1 VQIPAPLEDLHGRVA
16 VVTGA
21 NSGLG
26 LHTAAAL
33 AGAGAHVVMTAR
45 DPARGQQAVATVR
58 EQHPDASLEV
68 VQLDLADLASVRA
81 CAALVVATHDRV
93 DVLVNNAGVMQTPL
107 RTTADGIELQ
117 LGTNHVG
124 HFALTGLLL
133 DALLACDETRVVTVS
148 SGMHHLGRLD
158 LPADAIPRDTVP
170 ANYSPTRAYGR
181 SKLANLV
188 FALEL
193 QRRLIQAGVGS
204 VRSLAAHPGYAATNL
219 QTSGPGM
226 HRSVHYRAYAT
237 LAPLLNRFVA
247 APAEEG
253 AAAQVFAAAGPGVPG
268 GTYWGPTGP
277 AEARGPVGP
286 ARISDR
292 ARDPEAGRRLW
303 AASVSLSD
311 VEWLV

>member
-1 VQIPAPLEDLHGRVA
+1 MQTPAPLEDLRGRVA

-26 LHTAAAL
+26 LHTTAAL
-33 AGAGAHVVMTAR
+33 AGAGAHVVLAVRDTAR
-45 DPARGQQAVATVR
+45 GERAAVEVR
-58 EQHPDASLEV
+58 EEHPDASLEV

-81 CAALVVATHDRV
+81 CAALVLATHDHV

-133 DALLACDETRVVTVS
+133 EALLASDEARVVTVS

-158 LPADAIPRDTVP
+158 LPADATPRDTVP
-170 ANYSPTRAYGR
+170 AAYGPTRAYAR

-204 VRSLAAHPGYAATNL
+204 VRSLAAHPGYAATDL

-226 HRSVHYRAYAT
+226 HRSLLYRAYAT
-237 LAPLLNRFVA
+237 ALPLLNRIAA
-247 APAEEG
+247 APAEQA

-268 GTYWGPTGP
+268 GTYWGPSGP

-286 ARISDR
+286 ARISSR
-292 ARDPEAGRRLW
+292 AREPEAGRTLW
-303 AASVSLSD
+303 SASISLSD
-311 VEWLV
+311 VEWLA